1 MPAQVRASQLE
12 VPAEHFAR
20 APCGSPSIGVQ
31 LPNFPLTSHASHWP
45 SHADS
50 QHTPSTQCPEAH
62 SGSSVHTE
70 PRFFEQ
76 TPGFS
81 GLPQLSPT
89 PHTATPQQAPSV
101 QSPVVH
107 VEALVHGV
115 PRPSTFAHAPP
126 LQ

>member
-1 MPAQVRASQLE
+1 M
-12 VPAEHFAR
+12 
-20 APCGSPSIGVQ
+20 
-31 LPNFPLTSHASHWP
+31 
-45 SHADS
+45 
-50 QHTPSTQCPEAH
+50 
-62 SGSSVHTE
+62 HTE